1 MDKFPHFNA
10 TSETTKPAQTVTNS
24 PTHTITNSIPPSPS
38 RQNGNGIPPA
48 PEYESPESGG
58 GSYIGSGHLRR
69 LPMEESMSFSDKG
82 SKLPP
87 LTDEPKKKKKKKKK
101 SRQDREEERDNEG
114 YEDSMNDTAIT
125 HM

>member
-1 MDKFPHFNA
+1 
-10 TSETTKPAQTVTNS
+10 
-24 PTHTITNSIPPSPS
+24 
-38 RQNGNGIPPA
+38 
-48 PEYESPESGG
+48 
-58 GSYIGSGHLRR
+58 
-69 LPMEESMSFSDKG
+69 MEESMSFSDKG

-125 HM
+125 HMWEANRHNDTVNNHSDSSLTQDNLRLVVIS